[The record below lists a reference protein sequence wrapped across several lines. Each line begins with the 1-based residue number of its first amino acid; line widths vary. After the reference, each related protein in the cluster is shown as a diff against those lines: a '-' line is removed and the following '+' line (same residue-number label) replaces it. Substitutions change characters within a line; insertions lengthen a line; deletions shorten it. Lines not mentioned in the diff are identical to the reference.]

1 MSPTFTSETVAEI
14 AGLSLHFDLPAFQT
28 WSLRD
33 SFVGLLS
40 RKPTARSR
48 RLTVL
53 SNVSFTIQQGDR
65 IGLLGVNGAGKS
77 SLCRCLAGTYIP
89 SHGQVKL
96 SGRVRGI
103 FDTAMG
109 IYPELTGR
117 ENARLLMWFLYPDRP
132 DEHETMLEEALEFSQ
147 LGEFLDAPYRVY
159 SNGMQARLC
168 LSLVSCRPAELLI
181 LDEVFDGADQFFR
194 ERIAK
199 RVQDMIRAS
208 GAVIFVS
215 HSLEQIRQV
224 CNRTIILHGNRI
236 AFQGAVEPGINRY
249 LELAGGI
256 PQKTPM
262 PPPTTDAQL

>member
-14 AGLSLHFDLPAFQT
+14 VDLTLHFDLPAFRS

-33 SFVGLLS
+33 SFINLLS
-40 RKPTARSR
+40 RNHATKAR

-53 SNVSFTIQQGDR
+53 DNVSFTIQRGDR
-65 IGLLGVNGAGKS
+65 IGLLGVNGAGKT

-89 SHGQVKL
+89 SQGQIRL

-132 DEHETMLEEALEFSQ
+132 SEHEAMLEEALEFSQ

-208 GAVIFVS
+208 GAVVFVS
-215 HSLEQIRQV
+215 HSLEQVRQV
-224 CNRTIILHGNRI
+224 CNRTIVLHQNRI
-236 AFQGAVEPGINRY
+236 AFQGDVDRGINRY

-256 PQKTPM
+256 QQKIPTA
-262 PPPTTDAQL
+262 PPTIDAQL